1 VKKVKLLWLRKDPW
15 GGEAVSQA
23 IHGGP
28 QWQKIDLGGGA
39 YWSGQRDGDADET
52 QGEGSFYLRASHKR
66 SVGLRKGNGMARR
79 ADARAGRALC
89 ARAVAGHS
97 EKGEATRCPRGVK
110 RRTSAHC
117 LHAC

>member
-52 QGEGSFYLRASHKR
+52 QGEGSFYIRASHKR
-66 SVGLRKGNGMARR
+66 SAGLRKGNGMARC
-79 ADARAGRALC
+79 AAARAGSAWRQS
-89 ARAVAGHS
+89 VACTCGGWAQR
-97 EKGEATRCPRGVK
+97 EG
-110 RRTSAHC
+110 
-117 LHAC
+117 